1 MKKKWGKKLSRIK
14 NKRCMGNK
22 FGITNL
28 NEKELKE
35 INGGLFM
42 SVIAFLLASPQK
54 VVDLVEGLKEGY
66 RRGTTTP

>member
-1 MKKKWGKKLSRIK
+1 
-14 NKRCMGNK
+14 MGNK

-42 SVIAFLLASPQK
+42 SVIAFLLATPQK

-66 RRGTTTP
+66 RRGTATP